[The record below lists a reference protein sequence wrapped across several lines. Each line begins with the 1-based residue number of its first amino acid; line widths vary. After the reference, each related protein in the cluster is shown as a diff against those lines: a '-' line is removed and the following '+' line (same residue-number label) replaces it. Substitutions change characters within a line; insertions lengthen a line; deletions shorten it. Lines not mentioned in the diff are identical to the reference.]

1 MGPGPGCVKVCRDI
15 NVRVAV
21 RSLQSDKGEV
31 CVHVRSEGAHIKCP
45 QGDHGE
51 GFVRIQEDS
60 LGGYSG
66 SPVQVH
72 APSGQ
77 PSGSCSVIYD
87 IGGAVN
93 PPTRR

>member
-1 MGPGPGCVKVCRDI
+1 MGLGSGCVKVCRDI
-15 NVRVAV
+15 NIRVAV

-60 LGGYSG
+60 LRGYSG

-72 APSGQ
+72 FQ
-77 PSGSCSVIYD
+77 
-87 IGGAVN
+87 VN
-93 PPTRR
+93 PGDRLQRFTILAAQ